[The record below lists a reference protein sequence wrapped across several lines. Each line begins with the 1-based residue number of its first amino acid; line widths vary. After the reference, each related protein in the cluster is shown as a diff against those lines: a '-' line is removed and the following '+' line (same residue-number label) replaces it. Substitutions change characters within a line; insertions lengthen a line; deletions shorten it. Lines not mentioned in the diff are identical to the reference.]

1 MRTPASIAGHP
12 IHPMLVPIAIGC
24 FVFSFAS
31 DLICLVTGNRELW
44 NTLAYYTMIGGIIG
58 ALAAAVP
65 GFIDFL
71 SLPAGPV
78 KSTGLKHMG
87 INLTVVAIY
96 IVNVCLRHN
105 DPQNLKLPMILSAVT
120 VVMLLFSGWLGGKLV
135 FEHGTGVDTAGG
147 R

>member
-1 MRTPASIAGHP
+1 
-12 IHPMLVPIAIGC
+12 MLVPIAIGC

-44 NTLAYYTMIGGIIG
+44 NSLAYYTMIGGIVG

-96 IVNVCLRHN
+96 ILNAWLRHN

-120 VVMLLFSGWLGGKLV
+120 VVMLLVSGWLGGKLV
-135 FEHGTGVDTAGG
+135 FEHGTGVDTTGG